1 MKLERKNLAASVHD
15 RLLNRS
21 REHGEDFSFILH
33 RYAAERFLYRLGLS
47 TYREQLVL
55 KGAMLFA
62 VWGGSA
68 YRPTR
73 DLDFTGYGNSDADAL
88 LACFREICDLD
99 VPDDVLVFDSSTL
112 TSEQIRDDAEY
123 DGLRV
128 RLSATLGSARIPLQI
143 DVGFG
148 NAIEPRPN
156 NVEYPTLL
164 EGPAPRI
171 RAYPPE
177 AGLDALRRTVSL
189 KRDGPR
195 GRVEVVDQVQFAAGP
210 GSFESV
216 LITFGQVVEMAPS
229 TVLMRDHRGALRV
242 TFDAQ
247 AVTPRV
253 ELMEQVDLAEG
264 PTDVRRVVFGLTA
277 VAAEGTIRLVIEP
290 A

>member
-112 TSEQIRDDAEY
+112 TSEQIRDDAE
-123 DGLRV
+123 
-128 RLSATLGSARIPLQI
+128 
-143 DVGFG
+143 
-148 NAIEPRPN
+148 
-156 NVEYPTLL
+156 
-164 EGPAPRI
+164 
-171 RAYPPE
+171 
-177 AGLDALRRTVSL
+177 
-189 KRDGPR
+189 
-195 GRVEVVDQVQFAAGP
+195 
-210 GSFESV
+210 
-216 LITFGQVVEMAPS
+216 
-229 TVLMRDHRGALRV
+229 
-242 TFDAQ
+242 
-247 AVTPRV
+247 
-253 ELMEQVDLAEG
+253 
-264 PTDVRRVVFGLTA
+264 
-277 VAAEGTIRLVIEP
+277 
-290 A
+290 